1 MDTRQQ
7 HIMDY
12 EAAVVSISE
21 TLACEGE
28 CYEEV
33 SHVFKCMQCD
43 LQFQMDTAVMK
54 RESMDSIDEIVRVR
68 ADPASTSS
76 PA

>member
-1 MDTRQQ
+1 METKQQ

-12 EAAVVSISE
+12 EATVVALPD

-28 CYEEV
+28 CYEEA

-54 RESMDSIDEIVRVR
+54 HESGDGIDEIVRVR
-68 ADPASTSS
+68 VDSASSS
-76 PA
+76 